1 MTLSSIPIFH
11 EYKYERRSVM
21 EKKQNDF
28 DEQYEYIYVRWITK
42 GGKRIYPKNA
52 RVFRIKVKRR

>member
-1 MTLSSIPIFH
+1 
-11 EYKYERRSVM
+11 M